1 MTHVDA
7 LELWFNDGMGD
18 LWRNVRAMPDE
29 KLDWKPSETSRSAR
43 ELMEEIVSVM
53 PYNIGVLKEQK
64 SPEMAWDDTKNKSI
78 DQLEAELT
86 KTSADFFAV
95 ARAFPEEMLMEDV
108 VLPWTT
114 LKFVEMMAY
123 PYWNMMYHI
132 GQITYIQTLY
142 GDEDIH

>member
-1 MTHVDA
+1 MEWA
-7 LELWFNDGMGD
+7 IYG
-18 LWRNVRAMPDE
+18 AM
-29 KLDWKPSETSRSAR
+29 
-43 ELMEEIVSVM
+43 SVPCPM
-53 PYNIGVLKEQK
+53 KNSIGNHQKHIGVLKEQK

>member
-1 MTHVDA
+1 
-7 LELWFNDGMGD
+7 
-18 LWRNVRAMPDE
+18 
-29 KLDWKPSETSRSAR
+29 
-43 ELMEEIVSVM
+43 M